1 MENNDF
7 DKLLEEAIEEIV
19 CEELY
24 AIEDYIKENGPH
36 VFSDEFENKMEKLLN
51 GSRVTNEKLPEKG
64 HMKKIPKMRYLL
76 VAILILLMSGI
87 TALAYEPIRV
97 KLENFVYT
105 IFPDH
110 LSIEGDQ
117 SNIPTEV
124 EWKYPTYI
132 PEGYKEILNDSNEIS
147 KELYLIYENE
157 EEELLSY
164 IQYTANTSSVVTSD
178 GKTIKRLK
186 IGDLDVTITMDEKGV
201 MTAFYENEGWIFEV
215 AGELEIE
222 EMIKIIEN
230 IE

>member
-1 MENNDF
+1 
-7 DKLLEEAIEEIV
+7 
-19 CEELY
+19 
-24 AIEDYIKENGPH
+24 
-36 VFSDEFENKMEKLLN
+36 MEKLLN
-51 GSRVTNEKLPEKG
+51 GARVTNEKLPEKG
-64 HMKKIPKMRYLL
+64 RKKKIPKMRYLL

-186 IGDLDVTITMDEKGV
+186 IGDIDVTITMDEKGV